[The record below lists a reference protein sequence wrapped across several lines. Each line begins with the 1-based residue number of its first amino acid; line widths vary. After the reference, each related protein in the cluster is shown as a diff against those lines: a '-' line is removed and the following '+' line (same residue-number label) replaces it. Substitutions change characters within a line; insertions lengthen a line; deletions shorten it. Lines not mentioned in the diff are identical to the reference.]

1 MVPGLPKLTLALFQ
15 SNVIAGLIDIGTL
28 KGLIEF
34 DFLYLL
40 KQKLSEFMTLVDAR
54 LGELLTI
61 SQVGGRGGFRRRLL
75 ELGLLP
81 GTPVTVK
88 SVAPLGDPI
97 ELLVRGASLSI
108 RKEEAATV
116 TVTLE
121 PAQYPPRSGRQ

>member
-1 MVPGLPKLTLALFQ
+1 MTLA
-15 SNVIAGLIDIGTL
+15 
-28 KGLIEF
+28 
-34 DFLYLL
+34 
-40 KQKLSEFMTLVDAR
+40 DAC

-61 SQVGGRGGFRRRLL
+61 SQVGGQGGFRRRLL

-81 GTPVTVK
+81 GTQVTVK

-116 TVTLE
+116 SVTV
-121 PAQYPPRSGRQ
+121 AVGRISRSDQR